1 MTLKIKNVDFIKS
14 CTKVKDYPVYT
25 YPEFAFLGRSN
36 VGKSSLINM
45 IVNRHDLVKTGSR
58 PGVTQTI
65 NFFVANNSI
74 SLVDLPGYGFAKVPV
89 NIKKSFMP
97 MVKNYLSS
105 KRNIK
110 LVFMLIDIRRKP
122 GDFEHEIL
130 TYIVENKIPVAVT
143 VTKSDKLSK
152 NQRIKNLR
160 QIEEELELEKDSL
173 FITSAQSGEG
183 KKDILKLL
191 TATLNDQL

>member
-1 MTLKIKNVDFIKS
+1 MSLKIKHVHFLKS
-14 CTKVKDYPVYT
+14 CTKVKEYPLYN

-45 IVNRHDLVKTGSR
+45 LVNRHDLVKTGSR

-65 NFFVANNSI
+65 NFFVLNDSI
-74 SLVDLPGYGFAKVPV
+74 SLVDLPGYGFAKVPA
-89 NIKKSFMP
+89 NLKKSFIP
-97 MVKNYLSS
+97 MVKSYLSS

-130 TYIVENKIPVAVT
+130 SYLMENKIPVAVT

-160 QIEEELELEKDSL
+160 LIENELGLEKDSL
-173 FITSAQSGEG
+173 FITSSESGEG

-191 TATLNDQL
+191 TAAVKDQL